1 MTINDILVE
10 TIEILQNENDV
21 LVETIVTL
29 KNENELLKSELNKH
43 KAFRRQ
49 LYEIEKLK
57 RDIQKSKLEDQKMV
71 EMIDGLIKDIKNG
84 YY

>member
-1 MTINDILVE
+1 MTMNDILVE

-21 LVETIVTL
+21 LVETIITL

-49 LYEIEKLK
+49 LYEMEKLK
-57 RDIQKSKLEDQKMV
+57 RDIQRSKLEDQQMI